1 MLLLKTENLIS
12 IRGRERQEEQ
22 RPGGC
27 LYLLNMNQ
35 SSWRQEREGTLIW
48 NHVPSPDRCCLMAV
62 VLRTLMTAASLLG
75 CLATVVGGVVVP
87 LSCKLNSTRIF
98 TIFGEGPYCKVNHQR
113 LVSLA
118 KILKGTCQILNNSS
132 WTHHHHV

>member
-27 LYLLNMNQ
+27 LCLLNMNQ

-75 CLATVVGGVVVP
+75 CLATVVGGVVVL
-87 LSCKLNSTRIF
+87 LSCQLNSTRIF
-98 TIFGEGPYCKVNHQR
+98 TIFGEGPYCKLNHQR

-118 KILKGTCQILNNSS
+118 KILKGTCQILNNSR
-132 WTHHHHV
+132 WTHHV

>member
-12 IRGRERQEEQ
+12 IRGKERQEEQ

-27 LYLLNMNQ
+27 LCLLNMNQ
-35 SSWRQEREGTLIW
+35 SSWRQKRAGTLIW

-87 LSCKLNSTRIF
+87 LSCQLIPQEFSQYSEKAPTEKLF
-98 TIFGEGPYCKVNHQR
+98 T
-113 LVSLA
+113 
-118 KILKGTCQILNNSS
+118 KGWFC
-132 WTHHHHV
+132 

>member
-27 LYLLNMNQ
+27 LCLLNMNQ

-87 LSCKLNSTRIF
+87 LSCQLNFHNIRRR
-98 TIFGEGPYCKVNHQR
+98 P
-113 LVSLA
+113 LLA
-118 KILKGTCQILNNSS
+118 CYWGLYLQS
-132 WTHHHHV
+132 